1 MRESCSLLIREYTE
15 GVALSGR
22 IDLIMTDLW
31 RDRKAPKGQR
41 LEKAIISQAKGQS
54 SSKECFLFVRLQR
67 SNLF

>member
-41 LEKAIISQAKGQS
+41 LISY
-54 SSKECFLFVRLQR
+54 
-67 SNLF
+67 NLSGKRTEQQ

>member
-41 LEKAIISQAKGQS
+41 LKK
-54 SSKECFLFVRLQR
+54 L
-67 SNLF
+67 